1 MRSTAALS
9 QRSQHEPKRL
19 ALVED
24 DPRTQRAMSLLL
36 EDEGWEVQSFSDAAS
51 ALEAIR
57 AGDFQAL
64 VTDHV
69 LPGMQ
74 GLDLVNIVRAE
85 RASVRCVVV
94 SGYDAP
100 SAAKKSG
107 VSWLLKPV
115 DFDTLVRV
123 LEGEG

>member
-1 MRSTAALS
+1 MNALAARSIPAPP
-9 QRSQHEPKRL
+9 RRL

-24 DPRTQRAMSLLL
+24 DANTQRAMELLL
-36 EDEGWEVQSFSDAAS
+36 RDEGWEVVSFSDATK

-74 GLDLVNIVRAE
+74 GIELVE
-85 RASVRCVVV
+85 RVQREDPSVRCVIV

-100 SAAKKSG
+100 PSAKSAA
-107 VSWLLKPV
+107 VRWLLKPV
-115 DFDTLVRV
+115 DFDALVRE
-123 LEGEG
+123 LTTA

>member
-1 MRSTAALS
+1 MNALAARSIIPTP
-9 QRSQHEPKRL
+9 RRL

-24 DPRTQRAMSLLL
+24 DANTQRAMELLL
-36 EDEGWEVQSFSDAAS
+36 REEGWEVVSFGDATS

-74 GLDLVNIVRAE
+74 GIELVE
-85 RASVRCVVV
+85 RVAREAPSVRCVIV

-100 SAAKKSG
+100 ASAKSG
-107 VSWLLKPV
+107 AVRWLLKPV
-115 DFDTLVRV
+115 DFDALVRELTAV
-123 LEGEG
+123 

>member
-1 MRSTAALS
+1 MNALAARSIIPTP
-9 QRSQHEPKRL
+9 RRL

-24 DPRTQRAMSLLL
+24 DANTQRAMELLL
-36 EDEGWEVQSFSDAAS
+36 RDEGWEVVSFVDAAS

-74 GLDLVNIVRAE
+74 GIELVE
-85 RASVRCVVV
+85 RVQREAPSVRCVIV

-100 SAAKKSG
+100 ASAKSAA
-107 VSWLLKPV
+107 VRWLLKPV
-115 DFDTLVRV
+115 DFDALVRE
-123 LEGEG
+123 LNTA